1 MSVIKLLN
9 FLNILNIYFLVFDA
23 SFCMCVDSIVLP
35 VRHMFCQMA
44 SLHLQAPHNEVTYEL
59 NHDFFAI
66 NADTGV
72 IRLKRSL
79 WGSSTEVFRVTFIL
93 C

>member
-1 MSVIKLLN
+1 MPVSVYTLYVDLYYTPIR
-9 FLNILNIYFLVFDA
+9 
-23 SFCMCVDSIVLP
+23 SFV
-35 VRHMFCQMA
+35 MFCNMA
-44 SLHLQAPHNEVTYEL
+44 SVHPQAPHNEVTYEL

-66 NADTGV
+66 NAETGV

-93 C
+93 HS